1 MPLRLATLN
10 LAFVDHNDGD
20 AADVDRPRFPPWE
33 QRRERIVAVLD
44 ELAPDVVCLQEVVR
58 WEAAAMAT
66 VWRDWLAERVGCLTL
81 APRYD
86 QLADLAGRLPDYTV
100 VGEPLPASCYQDEEM
115 AGLQWGTV
123 VLSRLPVRSSHR
135 LTLPQEGGDLTRRVP
150 LFVELEVAGESFWV
164 ASVHCDPLPRH
175 IEALCAA
182 VAETA
187 TAAGV
192 ALLGDFNL
200 DDRHPLYRRLVGCG
214 LTDCRT
220 ATIPT
225 VSWRDDAPAAV
236 ESTIDHCFVR
246 SGDHPPTAFLHVND
260 YPYSDHH
267 WLQVADLA

>member
-20 AADVDRPRFPPWE
+20 AADGDRPRFPTWE
-33 QRRERIVAVLD
+33 ERRERIVAILD

-58 WEAAAMAT
+58 WEAAAMAP
-66 VWRDWLAERVGCLTL
+66 VWRDWLAERVGRQPL

-86 QLADLAGRLPDYTV
+86 QLTDLAGRLPDYTV

-135 LTLPQEGGDLTRRVP
+135 LTLPQEGGDLTRRIP
-150 LFVELEVAGESFWV
+150 LFVELEVAGAPFWV
-164 ASVHCDPLPRH
+164 ASIHCDPLPRH
-175 IEALCAA
+175 IDALCVA
-182 VAETA
+182 VAEIPEEV
-187 TAAGV
+187 GV

-200 DDRHPLYRRLVGCG
+200 DDRHPLYRRLVRCG

-220 ATIPT
+220 ATTPQLR
-225 VSWRDDAPAAV
+225 WRDDAPCAG
-236 ESTIDHCFVR
+236 ESTIDHCLVR
-246 SGDHPPTAFLHVND
+246 SAGHPPTAFLHVND

-267 WLQVADLA
+267 WLQVVDLA